1 MNINA
6 RTLWTTLA
14 ALLVAAI
21 TLATVS
27 AQAPEGRE
35 RQGRA
40 GKGFGP
46 GGPAMLQKLNLTEA
60 QREQVRGIVEQQRQG
75 DQAPGKKLAD
85 LQLELHAL
93 LFADSPD
100 HAKIDQVKADIAQ
113 AEAAALSARVETDL
127 KIAQILTAEQRAKAR
142 ELRPGGRGGRGPRGE
157 AR

>member
-21 TLATVS
+21 ALATVS

-46 GGPAMLQKLNLTEA
+46 GGPAMLQKLNLTDA

-93 LFADSPD
+93 VFADSPD

-127 KIAQILTAEQRAKAR
+127 KIAQILTAEQRVQAR
-142 ELRPGGRGGRGPRGE
+142 ELRPGGRGPRGQ

>member
-21 TLATVS
+21 ALATVS

-35 RQGRA
+35 RQGRS
-40 GKGFGP
+40 GRGFGP
-46 GGPAMLQKLNLTEA
+46 GGPGMLQKLNLTDA

-93 LFADSPD
+93 VFADSPD

-113 AEAAALSARVETDL
+113 AEAAALNARVETDL

-157 AR
+157 GR